1 MSVNFIL
8 YVFFCGQGRALSL
21 RYDIE
26 FNLIAAANRHISV
39 NYYGGSKPLPYRVGY
54 IFSIRAKHPLL
65 FTFHCSF
72 SLSCVKGAGLLWRP
86 LHLMQKHRPNR
97 QVRRWVAA
105 RQLGGIVKQKS
116 RTTARVVPTVA
127 YIARQ
132 YTHPITFDFGKRM
145 QSVLPFG
152 IFVSQNSV
160 ASLTVFLPY
169 FSFIESIAFS
179 IFSRLICFSMS
190 KNISS

>member
-26 FNLIAAANRHISV
+26 FNLIAADNRHISV
-39 NYYGGSKPLPYRVGY
+39 NYYGGSKPPPYRVGY

-72 SLSCVKGAGLLWRP
+72 SLPCVKGAGLLWRP

-127 YIARQ
+127 YI
-132 YTHPITFDFGKRM
+132 
-145 QSVLPFG
+145 
-152 IFVSQNSV
+152 
-160 ASLTVFLPY
+160 
-169 FSFIESIAFS
+169 FSFDKTQAPSDEGAVERSETEGEKAINIKFS
-179 IFSRLICFSMS
+179 LSLPQSFFLW
-190 KNISS
+190 KNDSPLKDGAEARI

>member
-1 MSVNFIL
+1 MARRRRDGRRDNENLVFIAFSPSVIF
-8 YVFFCGQGRALSL
+8 L
-21 RYDIE
+21 RKTTAPSSEGACVCAE
-26 FNLIAAANRHISV
+26 FS
-39 NYYGGSKPLPYRVGY
+39 
-54 IFSIRAKHPLL
+54 L
-65 FTFHCSF
+65 FTLLSSLF
-72 SLSCVKGAGLLWRP
+72 SLLSSLF
-86 LHLMQKHRPNR
+86 
-97 QVRRWVAA
+97 
-105 RQLGGIVKQKS
+105 S
-116 RTTARVVPTVA
+116 
-127 YIARQ
+127 ARQ
-132 YTHPITFDFGKRM
+132 YTHPITFDFGKRI